1 MSKILNSRLKVTFA
15 YRSPVVS
22 NRQTPDSTTGRH
34 GFARFLCHPFLAS
47 WSGAREVGQD
57 HGGTWGWEIFRR
69 IFRRIWE
76 VIFGGYSMKN
86 GDWMYFNMVRW
97 DWMGVWWDSFHKPWY
112 SGCLVYN
119 VWQWGTMS
127 AIPSPWKK
135 TSWINQQCHRQKL
148 LQVPSDLCELLTLGS
163 MNPMRCLQEHLAA
176 TQSAEKKLVEK
187 DNPTAIDINL
197 LEFCLRIL
205 ILELRTA

>member
-97 DWMGVWWDSFHKPWY
+97 DWMGVWWDSFHKPWLY
-112 SGCLVYN
+112 IRVWLVLGKPQFVAIFCFTYFNREPLVGCTPFQTN
-119 VWQWGTMS
+119 
-127 AIPSPWKK
+127 IPHQSE
-135 TSWINQQCHRQKL
+135 SKL
-148 LQVPSDLCELLTLGS
+148 QAPKGESFD
-163 MNPMRCLQEHLAA
+163 PQEASL
-176 TQSAEKKLVEK
+176 S
-187 DNPTAIDINL
+187 
-197 LEFCLRIL
+197 
-205 ILELRTA
+205 